1 MVSISSHI
9 TKRKEY
15 VKLTSEES
23 KSKSGKVM
31 KTKRRSTSST
41 KDKEKGN
48 NVRRKNNTRKNDGRT
63 GTIFLTAI

>member
-1 MVSISSHI
+1 
-9 TKRKEY
+9 
-15 VKLTSEES
+15 
-23 KSKSGKVM
+23 M

-48 NVRRKNNTRKNDGRT
+48 NVRRKNNTRKNDGRS